1 MEILSHCR
9 ATTDPVLVPPDVDS
23 DREDEDSDEDDDRN
37 ESESQMRSSI
47 QTGPT
52 PATFRLPPNLPS
64 RLGVF
69 TRKSS
74 VTQSKKFLFL
84 QMLSSRAMSRSW
96 PRRMIC
102 HCHPSLFVEQ
112 MNSSSSARC
121 SRCVSQEGAANRL
134 RCHGYQMVRVGEW
147 HQHHAEDSG
156 ISSGLSCG
164 LHEKPAC
171 EASFKE
177 CSSCHRSAHWPE

>member
-1 MEILSHCR
+1 MYACHLVMEILSHCC

-112 MNSSSSARC
+112 MNSSSSASSQPMC
-121 SRCVSQEGAANRL
+121 LSRRGSESTSMPWLSNGASR
-134 RCHGYQMVRVGEW
+134 
-147 HQHHAEDSG
+147 
-156 ISSGLSCG
+156 
-164 LHEKPAC
+164 
-171 EASFKE
+171 
-177 CSSCHRSAHWPE
+177 